1 MRTSCSA
8 ATAPNPDTRRADRRG
23 VQKMI
28 ATTMMIRIK
37 APMLM
42 LMLRFMAGPP
52 YELLSA

>member
-1 MRTSCSA
+1 
-8 ATAPNPDTRRADRRG
+8 
-23 VQKMI
+23 MI

-52 YELLSA
+52 DNFRFSLTRVPAASFRCRPQ